1 MKMNRLTISN
11 SIFKLFVIPY
21 LFLISCGGT
30 NQNQD
35 SKNQIK
41 SKSDS
46 ILKIQNMTENLD
58 RNIKTKSDK
67 FFTLDKVVVILS
79 QELDEKSNLINIQDY
94 VENGKSFIP
103 VFSTQEK
110 FKESTKGADLGKK
123 IIGINPYLLLSVLS
137 GKETLRINPTLS
149 DETYF
154 NASDL
159 KQIYKSEIESFLAK
173 LPK

>member
-1 MKMNRLTISN
+1 MRKQILTNFDAKAILVLIISC
-11 SIFKLFVIPY
+11 F
-21 LFLISCGGT
+21 FLISYGYSSHKENTKSSLKNNNYSLT
-30 NQNQD
+30 NN
-35 SKNQIK
+35 SFNSIK
-41 SKSDS
+41 A
-46 ILKIQNMTENLD
+46 
-58 RNIKTKSDK
+58 KSDK
-67 FFTLDKVVVILS
+67 FFTLDKVIIILS
-79 QELDEKSNLINIQDY
+79 HELDPKSKILNVQDY
-94 VENGKSFIP
+94 IENGKSFIP
-103 VFSTQEK
+103 IFSSPEK

-123 IIGINPYLLLSVLS
+123 IIEINPYLLLSVLS